1 MAAQIGAG
9 KDFNFQNMHL
19 FKTQPLG
26 IGSYGSVY
34 RAKCDQLPCAAKLL
48 HPVLVNPLER
58 RNLQRFEQECQFLSG
73 IRHPHIVQYLG
84 TCRDPESNHPV
95 LLMELMDDSLT
106 HFLEASPE
114 RLPYHLEVN
123 LCHDIALALAYLHS
137 NGIIH
142 RDLSSN
148 NVLLIAGSRAKVT
161 DFGMSKLLDAAPQM
175 TPLTQCPGTAAY
187 MPPEAFKVPPVYT
200 SKLDSFA
207 HGVLGIQIM
216 TRQFPEP
223 GSALQD
229 IEDPRSPVGV
239 IKIPIPDTERRKS
252 HIDRIDPNHPL
263 LPIAIRC
270 LSYNERDRPSTQQ
283 LCHQLAV
290 LKETPQYV
298 QSVQR
303 ARERGRPEQSSTAD
317 MEAKDGR
324 IAELQ
329 RSVAVCEWE
338 IRELQ
343 EQIQGKEQQ
352 LREKDA
358 TVVTSQQ
365 EIQRLGKEL
374 DQTTR
379 EKQRLRQQLD
389 QTTRDKQRLR
399 QQLDQTTR
407 DKQRLR
413 QQLDQTTRDK
423 QRLRQELDQTTR
435 DKQRLGQELDQT
447 TRDKQRLRQELDQTT
462 RDKQRLGQE
471 VREKNDQIEGRE
483 RQRRDIE
490 HIIAEFQQ
498 TLIQKEK
505 RIRDL
510 EETISARGREV
521 QEGPKVKQQ
530 RKRSEASN
538 TAVDT
543 IKLNW
548 RQCPKAPCGMFR
560 GSATVDGSMAYFRP
574 WDKRTV
580 QAYDADKEVWSQMPE
595 YPHNM
600 FTLATVNGLLTAV
613 GGYQSGKPTNT
624 LLSLTGEGSKRKWSK
639 HFPPM
644 PTKRY
649 WTAVVCSGR
658 SLVVAGGTGD
668 IITILSTVEVMDTE
682 SLQWFTASSLPHPLS
697 SASATICGENLYLLG
712 SYDQSGQT
720 KSVFTC
726 SLSVLL
732 QSCQPQPLG
741 ARSLSPAQ
749 ESGVWQKTA
758 DTPVY
763 QSTCTTLCGHLLAV
777 GGRDSDRKPITAI
790 HKYDPINDSWTVIS
804 HMAIPRYRGLVAVLP
819 GDKLMVVGGNVD
831 TYRKIPDVEIATV
844 L

>member
-1 MAAQIGAG
+1 MASQIGSG
-9 KDFNFQNMHL
+9 KDFNFRNVQI

-34 RAKCDQLPCAAKLL
+34 RAKCDQLPCAAKLI

-84 TCRDPESNHPV
+84 TCRDPNSGHPV

-106 HFLEASPE
+106 HFLEESPE

-123 LCHDIALALAYLHS
+123 LCHDVALALAYLHS

-161 DFGMSKLLDAAPQM
+161 DFGMSKLLDPAPQM

-223 GSALQD
+223 GSSEQE

-239 IKIPIPDTERRKS
+239 IKIPIPDTERRKP

-263 LPIAIRC
+263 LPITIRC

-290 LKETPQYV
+290 LKEGPQYS
-298 QSVQR
+298 QSVQQAQR
-303 ARERGRPEQSSTAD
+303 RGRQEQSSTAD

-338 IRELQ
+338 IGELQ

-358 TVVTSQQ
+358 TVVISQQ
-365 EIQRLGKEL
+365 EIQRLTQ
-374 DQTTR
+374 DA
-379 EKQRLRQQLD
+379 RQ
-389 QTTRDKQRLR
+389 
-399 QQLDQTTR
+399 
-407 DKQRLR
+407 
-413 QQLDQTTRDK
+413 
-423 QRLRQELDQTTR
+423 LRQELDQTTR
-435 DKQRLGQELDQT
+435 NKQRLGQELDQMT
-447 TRDKQRLRQELDQTT
+447 QRLGQELDQMTRDKQRLGQELDQTT

-471 VREKNDQIEGRE
+471 VREKNDQIEAGE
-483 RQRRDIE
+483 RQRRDNE

-498 TLIQKEK
+498 TLVQKEK

-510 EETISARGREV
+510 EETISAREREV
-521 QEGPKVKQQ
+521 QEIKQEQ
-530 RKRSEASN
+530 KRSEASN

-548 RQCPKAPCGMFR
+548 RQCPKVPRGMIR
-560 GSATVDGSMAYFRP
+560 GSAAVNGSMAYFRS
-574 WDKRTV
+574 KGSRTV
-580 QAYDADKEVWSQMPE
+580 QAYDTDKEVWSQMPE
-595 YPHNM
+595 CPCGA
-600 FTLATVNGLLTAV
+600 FTLAVVNGLLTAV
-613 GGYQSGKPTNT
+613 GG
-624 LLSLTGEGSKRKWSK
+624 E
-639 HFPPM
+639 
-644 PTKRY
+644 
-649 WTAVVCSGR
+649 
-658 SLVVAGGTGD
+658 
-668 IITILSTVEVMDTE
+668 
-682 SLQWFTASSLPHPLS
+682 
-697 SASATICGENLYLLG
+697 
-712 SYDQSGQT
+712 
-720 KSVFTC
+720 
-726 SLSVLL
+726 
-732 QSCQPQPLG
+732 
-741 ARSLSPAQ
+741 
-749 ESGVWQKTA
+749 
-758 DTPVY
+758 
-763 QSTCTTLCGHLLAV
+763 
-777 GGRDSDRKPITAI
+777 
-790 HKYDPINDSWTVIS
+790 
-804 HMAIPRYRGLVAVLP
+804 
-819 GDKLMVVGGNVD
+819 
-831 TYRKIPDVEIATV
+831 
-844 L
+844 

>member
-9 KDFNFQNMHL
+9 NDFNFQNVQI

-26 IGSYGSVY
+26 NGAYGTVY
-34 RAKCDQLPCAAKLL
+34 RAKCDQLPCAAKLI
-48 HPVLVNPLER
+48 HPVLVNPWER
-58 RNLQRFEQECQFLSG
+58 RNLQRFEQECQFLSA

-84 TCRDPESNHPV
+84 TCRDPESNRPV
-95 LLMELMDDSLT
+95 LVMELMDDSLT
-106 HFLEASPE
+106 HFLEESPE

-123 LCHDIALALAYLHS
+123 LCQDVALALAYLHS

-200 SKLDSFA
+200 SKLDCFA

-229 IEDPRSPVGV
+229 IEDPRYPGG
-239 IKIPIPDTERRKS
+239 KIPIHDTERRKS

-263 LPIAIRC
+263 LPNAIQC
-270 LSYNERDRPSTQQ
+270 LSYYERDRPSTQQ

-290 LKETPQYV
+290 LKEGPQYI
-298 QSVQR
+298 QSMQR
-303 ARERGRPEQSSTAD
+303 AQERGR
-317 MEAKDGR
+317 
-324 IAELQ
+324 
-329 RSVAVCEWE
+329 
-338 IRELQ
+338 RE
-343 EQIQGKEQQ
+343 
-352 LREKDA
+352 
-358 TVVTSQQ
+358 
-365 EIQRLGKEL
+365 
-374 DQTTR
+374 
-379 EKQRLRQQLD
+379 
-389 QTTRDKQRLR
+389 
-399 QQLDQTTR
+399 
-407 DKQRLR
+407 
-413 QQLDQTTRDK
+413 
-423 QRLRQELDQTTR
+423 RLRQELDQTTR
-435 DKQRLGQELDQT
+435 DKQQLRRELDQTTQRLRRELDQTTQRLRWELDQTTQRLRRELDQMTRDKQRFGQELDQTTQDKQRLGQELDQT
-447 TRDKQRLRQELDQTT
+447 TQDKQRLGQDLDETT
-462 RDKQRLGQE
+462 QDKQRLGQE
-471 VREKNDQIEGRE
+471 VTEKNDQIEAGE
-483 RQRRDIE
+483 RQLRDNE

-498 TLIQKEK
+498 TLVQKDK

-510 EETISARGREV
+510 EETTSAREREV
-521 QEGPKVKQQ
+521 QEVKQQ
-530 RKRSEASN
+530 QKRSEASN

-548 RQCPKAPCGMFR
+548 RQSTMPSCWMST

-580 QAYDADKEVWSQMPE
+580 QEYDVDKEVWSQMPE
-595 YPHNM
+595 CPYEY

-613 GGYQSGKPTNT
+613 GGKQSDKSTNVNI
-624 LLSLTGEGSKRKWSK
+624 LLSLTGEGSKRKWSEL
-639 HFPPM
+639 FPPM
-644 PTKRY
+644 PTKRNG
-649 WTAVVCSGR
+649 TAVVCSGR
-658 SLVVAGGTGD
+658 SLVVAGGRGD
-668 IITILSTVEVMDTE
+668 NDTNLSTVEVMDTK
-682 SLQWFTASSLPHPLS
+682 SPQWFTASSLPHPLTR
-697 SASATICGENLYLLG
+697 ASATICGENLYMLG
-712 SYDQSGQT
+712 GYDQSGNETQ
-720 KSVFTC
+720 SVFTC

-732 QSCQPQPLG
+732 QSCQSQPLG

-790 HKYDPINDSWTVIS
+790 HKYDPVKNSWTVIS
-804 HMAIPRYRGLVAVLP
+804 HMATPHSMSLVAVLP
-819 GDKLMVVGGNVD
+819 GDKLMVVGGWD
-831 TYRKIPDVEIATV
+831 STSCISIPDVEIATV

>member
-9 KDFNFQNMHL
+9 KDFNFQNVQI
-19 FKTQPLG
+19 FKIQPLG

-34 RAKCDQLPCAAKLL
+34 RAKCDQLPCAAKLI
-48 HPVLVNPLER
+48 HPVLVNPWER
-58 RNLQRFEQECQFLSG
+58 RNLQRFEQECQFLSA

-84 TCRDPESNHPV
+84 TCRDPESGLPV

-106 HFLEASPE
+106 HFLENSPE
-114 RLPYHLEVN
+114 RLPFHLEIN

-148 NVLLIAGSRAKVT
+148 NVLLIACSRAKVT

-175 TPLTQCPGTAAY
+175 TPLTQCPGTSAY
-187 MPPEAFKVPPVYT
+187 MPPEAFKIPPVYT

-229 IEDPRSPVGV
+229 IEDPRSPTGTMKMPVLE
-239 IKIPIPDTERRKS
+239 TERRKP

-270 LSYNERDRPSTQQ
+270 LSYNESDRPSTQQ
-283 LCHQLAV
+283 LCHQLTV
-290 LKETPQYV
+290 LKEGPQYV
-298 QSVQR
+298 RCMQR
-303 ARERGRPEQSSTAD
+303 AQERGRREQSSTTD

-343 EQIQGKEQQ
+343 EQIHGKEQQ

-358 TVVTSQQ
+358 TVVASQQ
-365 EIQRLGKEL
+365 ENERLTQ
-374 DQTTR
+374 DA
-379 EKQRLRQQLD
+379 RQ
-389 QTTRDKQRLR
+389 
-399 QQLDQTTR
+399 
-407 DKQRLR
+407 
-413 QQLDQTTRDK
+413 
-423 QRLRQELDQTTR
+423 LRQELDQTT
-435 DKQRLGQELDQT
+435 QRLGQELDQT
-447 TRDKQRLRQELDQTT
+447 TQ
-462 RDKQRLGQE
+462 DKQRLGQE
-471 VREKNDQIEGRE
+471 VREKNNEIEGRE
-483 RQRRDIE
+483 RQQRDNE
-490 HIIAEFQQ
+490 YIIAEFQQ

-510 EETISARGREV
+510 EETISAREREV
-521 QEGPKVKQQ
+521 QEVKQQ
-530 RKRSEASN
+530 QKRSEASN

-548 RQCPKAPCGMFR
+548 RQCTKAPRGMAR
-560 GSATVDGSMAYFRP
+560 GSATVDGSMAYFISGLS
-574 WDKRTV
+574 RTV
-580 QAYDADKEVWSQMPE
+580 QAYDTDEEVWSRMPE
-595 YPHNM
+595 CPCES
-600 FTLATVNGLLTAV
+600 FTLVVVNGLLTAV
-613 GGYQSGKPTNT
+613 GGEQSDKPTNT
-624 LLSLTGEGSKRKWSK
+624 LLSLTGEGGKRKWSE

-644 PTKRY
+644 PTKRCL
-649 WTAVVCSGR
+649 TAVVCSGR

-668 IITILSTVEVMDTE
+668 DYTILSTVEVMDTE
-682 SLQWFTASSLPHPLS
+682 SLQWFAASSLPHPLTV
-697 SASATICGENLYLLG
+697 ASATICGENLYMLG
-712 SYDQSGQT
+712 GRDQSGHQT

-726 SLSVLL
+726 SLSALL
-732 QSCQPQPLG
+732 QSCQPQTLG
-741 ARSLSPAQ
+741 ARLMRSLLQAQ
-749 ESGVWQKTA
+749 EPRAWQKTV
-758 DTPVY
+758 DTPGCL
-763 QSTCTTLCGHLLAV
+763 STCTTLCGHLLAV
-777 GGRDSDRKPITAI
+777 GGCDSDLKPTSAI
-790 HKYDPINDSWTVIS
+790 HKYDPVKNSWTVIS
-804 HMAIPRYRGLVAVLP
+804 HVAIPRSLILVAVLP
-819 GDKLMVVGGNVD
+819 GDKLMVVGGRD
-831 TYRKIPDVEIATV
+831 TSCTSVSDVEIATV

>member
-9 KDFNFQNMHL
+9 KDFNFQNVQI

-34 RAKCDQLPCAAKLL
+34 RAKCDQLPCAAKLI
-48 HPVLVNPLER
+48 HPVLVNPWER
-58 RNLQRFEQECQFLSG
+58 RNLQRFEQECQFLSA

-84 TCRDPESNHPV
+84 TCRDPESGHPV

-106 HFLEASPE
+106 HFLEDSPE
-114 RLPYHLEVN
+114 RLPHHLEVN
-123 LCHDIALALAYLHS
+123 LCHDVALALAYLHS

-148 NVLLIAGSRAKVT
+148 NVLLIAGSKAKVT

-229 IEDPRSPVGV
+229 IEDSRSPTGTTLMPVLE
-239 IKIPIPDTERRKS
+239 TERRKP

-263 LPIAIRC
+263 LPIAIQC
-270 LSYNERDRPSTQQ
+270 LSYNERDRPPTQQ

-290 LKETPQYV
+290 LKEGPQYI

-303 ARERGRPEQSSTAD
+303 AQERGRQGQSSTAD

-352 LREKDA
+352 LHEKDA

-365 EIQRLGKEL
+365 EIQRLRQEL

-379 EKQRLRQQLD
+379 EKQRLRQ
-389 QTTRDKQRLR
+389 
-399 QQLDQTTR
+399 
-407 DKQRLR
+407 
-413 QQLDQTTRDK
+413 
-423 QRLRQELDQTTR
+423 ELDQTT
-435 DKQRLGQELDQT
+435 QRLGQELDQT
-447 TRDKQRLRQELDQTT
+447 TR
-462 RDKQRLGQE
+462 
-471 VREKNDQIEGRE
+471 EKNDQIEAGE
-483 RQRRDIE
+483 RQLRDNE

-498 TLIQKEK
+498 TLVQKEK
-505 RIRDL
+505 RIRAL
-510 EETISARGREV
+510 EETISAREREV

-548 RQCPKAPCGMFR
+548 RQCTKAPCLMIR
-560 GSATVDGSMAYFRP
+560 GSATVDGSMAYFIP
-574 WDKRTV
+574 DVSRTV
-580 QAYDADKEVWSQMPE
+580 QAYDTDKEVWSQMPE
-595 YPHNM
+595 CPCKY
-600 FTLATVNGLLTAV
+600 FTLAIVNGLLTAV
-613 GGYQSGKPTNT
+613 GGVQSGNPTNT
-624 LLSLTGEGSKRKWSK
+624 LLSLTGEGSRKKWSK

-668 IITILSTVEVMDTE
+668 NYTRLSTVELMDTE
-682 SLQWFTASSLPHPLS
+682 SLQWFTASSLPHPMTE
-697 SASATICGENLYLLG
+697 ASATICGENLYILG
-712 SYDQSGQT
+712 EHDQRGLI

-726 SLSVLL
+726 SLSALV
-732 QSCQPQPLG
+732 QSSQPQSLG
-741 ARSLSPAQ
+741 ARLKTSLSLAP
-749 ESGVWQKTA
+749 GVWQKTA

-777 GGRDSDRKPITAI
+777 GGLDSDVKPTSAI
-790 HKYDPINDSWTVIS
+790 HKYDPVKNSWTVIS
-804 HMAIPRYRGLVAVLP
+804 HMATPRFRSLVAVLP
-819 GDKLMVVGGNVD
+819 GDKLMVVGGRD
-831 TYRKIPDVEIATV
+831 SSYTPSSDVEIATV

>member
-1 MAAQIGAG
+1 MAVQIGSG
-9 KDFNFQNMHL
+9 KDFNFQNVQI
-19 FKTQPLG
+19 FKSQSLG
-26 IGSYGSVY
+26 VGSYGSVY

-48 HPVLVNPLER
+48 HPVLVDPKER

-84 TCRDPESNHPV
+84 TCRDPESGHPV

-106 HFLEASPE
+106 HFLKESPD
-114 RLPYHLEVN
+114 RLPFHLEVN

-148 NVLLIAGSRAKVT
+148 NVLLFAGSRAKVT
-161 DFGMSKLLDAAPQM
+161 DFGMSKLLDAAPKM

-216 TRQFPEP
+216 TQQFPEP

-229 IEDPRSPVGV
+229 IEDPRSPTGTTLMPVLE
-239 IKIPIPDTERRKS
+239 TERRKP

-263 LPIAIRC
+263 LPNAIQC
-270 LSYNERDRPSTQQ
+270 LSYYERDRPSTQQ
-283 LCHQLAV
+283 LCHLLAE
-290 LKETPQYV
+290 LKEGPQYV

-329 RSVAVCEWE
+329 RSVVVCEWE

-343 EQIQGKEQQ
+343 EQIQAKEQQ

-358 TVVTSQQ
+358 TVVASQQ
-365 EIQRLGKEL
+365 EIEQLTQ
-374 DQTTR
+374 DA
-379 EKQRLRQQLD
+379 RQ
-389 QTTRDKQRLR
+389 
-399 QQLDQTTR
+399 
-407 DKQRLR
+407 
-413 QQLDQTTRDK
+413 
-423 QRLRQELDQTTR
+423 LRQELDQTTR
-435 DKQRLGQELDQT
+435 DKQRF
-447 TRDKQRLRQELDQTT
+447 RQ
-462 RDKQRLGQE
+462 
-471 VREKNDQIEGRE
+471 EKNDQIETGE
-483 RQRRDIE
+483 RQLLDNE

-498 TLIQKEK
+498 TLVQKEK

-510 EETISARGREV
+510 EETISAREREI
-521 QEGPKVKQQ
+521 QEEPNIKQEQ
-530 RKRSEASN
+530 KRLEASN

-548 RQCPKAPCGMFR
+548 RQCTKAPRGMAR
-560 GSATVDGSMAYFRP
+560 GSATVDGSMAYFIP
-574 WDKRTV
+574 AGSRTV
-580 QAYDADKEVWSQMPE
+580 QAYETDKEVWSQMPE
-595 YPHNM
+595 YHCEY
-600 FTLATVNGLLTAV
+600 FTLAIVNGLLTAV
-613 GGYQSGKPTNT
+613 GGYQYRQPTNT
-624 LLSLTGEGSKRKWSK
+624 LLSLTGEGSKRKWSE

-649 WTAVVCSGR
+649 GTAIVCSGR
-658 SLVVAGGTGD
+658 SLVVAGGKTD
-668 IITILSTVEVMDTE
+668 YSTILITVEVMDTE
-682 SLQWFTASSLPHPLS
+682 SLQWFTASNLPHPLTRT
-697 SASATICGENLYLLG
+697 SATICGENLYMLG
-712 SYDQSGQT
+712 GYDQSGHET

-726 SLSVLL
+726 SLSALL
-732 QSCQPQPLG
+732 QSTQPQSLG
-741 ARSLSPAQ
+741 ARLKRSLSLVQ

-763 QSTCTTLCGHLLAV
+763 RSTCTNLSGHLLAV
-777 GGRDSDRKPITAI
+777 GGCDSDYKPTSAI
-790 HKYDPINDSWTVIS
+790 HTYDPVKNSWTVIS
-804 HMAIPRYRGLVAVLP
+804 HMATPRYQGLVAVLP
-819 GDKLMVVGGNVD
+819 GDKLMVVGGCD
-831 TYRKIPDVEIATV
+831 TRYTVVSDVEIATV

>member
-9 KDFNFQNMHL
+9 KDFNFQNVQI

-48 HPVLVNPLER
+48 HPVLVNPWER
-58 RNLQRFEQECQFLSG
+58 RNLQRFEQECQFLSA

-84 TCRDPESNHPV
+84 TCRDPESGHPV

-114 RLPYHLEVN
+114 QLPYHLEVN
-123 LCHDIALALAYLHS
+123 LCHDVALALAYLHS
-137 NGIIH
+137 NGITH

-175 TPLTQCPGTAAY
+175 TPLTKCPGTAAY
-187 MPPEAFKVPPVYT
+187 MPPEAFKIPPVYT
-200 SKLDSFA
+200 SKLDCFA

-216 TRQFPEP
+216 TRQLPEP
-223 GSALQD
+223 GSSEQE
-229 IEDPRSPVGV
+229 IEDPRSPTGTM
-239 IKIPIPDTERRKS
+239 KMPILETERRKP
-252 HIDRIDPNHPL
+252 HIYRIDPNHPL
-263 LPIAIRC
+263 LPITIRC

-290 LKETPQYV
+290 LKEGPQFV
-298 QSVQR
+298 RCMQR
-303 ARERGRPEQSSTAD
+303 AQERGRREQSSTAD

-338 IRELQ
+338 IQELQ

-358 TVVTSQQ
+358 TVVASQQ
-365 EIQRLGKEL
+365 EIQRLW
-374 DQTTR
+374 
-379 EKQRLRQQLD
+379 QQLD
-389 QTTRDKQRLR
+389 QTTRDKQRL
-399 QQLDQTTR
+399 
-407 DKQRLR
+407 K
-413 QQLDQTTRDK
+413 
-423 QRLRQELDQTTR
+423 
-435 DKQRLGQELDQT
+435 
-447 TRDKQRLRQELDQTT
+447 QELDQTT

-471 VREKNDQIEGRE
+471 VTEKNNEIEGRE
-483 RQRRDIE
+483 RQLRDNE
-490 HIIAEFQQ
+490 YIIAEFQQ

-538 TAVDT
+538 AAVDT

-548 RQCPKAPCGMFR
+548 KKCTVMCQAPCRMIR
-560 GSATVDGSMAYFRP
+560 GSATVDGSMAYFITSSG
-574 WDKRTV
+574 RTV
-580 QAYDADKEVWSQMPE
+580 QAYDTDEVVWSRMPE
-595 YPHNM
+595 CPCEA
-600 FTLATVNGLLTAV
+600 FTLAVVNGLLTAV
-613 GGYQSGKPTNT
+613 GGEQSDKPTNT
-624 LLSLTGEGSKRKWSK
+624 LLSLTWEGSKRKWSE

-644 PTKRY
+644 PTKRCL
-649 WTAVVCSGR
+649 TAVVCSGR

-668 IITILSTVEVMDTE
+668 DYTRLSTVEVMDTE
-682 SLQWFTASSLPHPLS
+682 SLQWFTASNLPHPLTRT
-697 SASATICGENLYLLG
+697 SATIYGENLYMLG
-712 SYDQSGQT
+712 GFDQSGHET

-726 SLSVLL
+726 SLSALL
-732 QSCQPQPLG
+732 QSSRPQLLG
-741 ARSLSPAQ
+741 ARLKRSLSLAQ
-749 ESGVWQKTA
+749 EPRVWQKTV

-763 QSTCTTLCGHLLAV
+763 QSTYTTLCGHLLAV
-777 GGRDSDRKPITAI
+777 GGCDSDYKPTSAI
-790 HKYDPINDSWTVIS
+790 HKYDPVKNSWTVIS
-804 HMAIPRYRGLVAVLP
+804 HVAIPRSRILVAVLP
-819 GDKLMVVGGNVD
+819 GDKLMVVGGRD
-831 TYRKIPDVEIATV
+831 TSCTCVSDVEIATV